1 MRDAFGRVQNLVVF
15 GGASGLGAATAER
28 LVRDGCRVVVLA
40 GRRPEAMAPVAERLR
55 AAGAE
60 RVEIVAWD
68 ATDVAGHEAAV
79 DACVD
84 ALGEGADLDGVL
96 FAAGVLGRQADFDAD
111 PASAADLVTAN
122 YTGAVTTLL
131 HVAQRM
137 KRQGHG
143 TIVVL
148 SSITGERVRKANYVY
163 GSSKAAL
170 DAFAQGL
177 GDALV
182 GTGVRVLIV
191 RCGWVRTA
199 MTEGLEPAPFPTTPD
214 KVADAVAAGLARGSA
229 IVWEPAILRVVYS
242 ALRHLPRP
250 IWRRVSAKDT

>member
-15 GGASGLGAATAER
+15 GGSSDLGAATAER
-28 LVRDGCRVVVLA
+28 LVRDGCRTVVLA
-40 GRRPEAMAPVAERLR
+40 GRRPDALARVAERLR

-60 RVEIVAWD
+60 RVEVLHWD
-68 ATDVAGHEAAV
+68 ATDVAGHGAAV
-79 DACVD
+79 AAAVE
-84 ALGEGADLDGVL
+84 ALGPGVDLDGVL
-96 FAAGVLGRQADFDAD
+96 FAAGVLGRQADLDAD
-111 PASAADLVTAN
+111 PASAADLLTAN

-131 HVAQRM
+131 HVADRM
-137 KRQGHG
+137 RRQGHG

-148 SSITGERVRKANYVY
+148 SSITGERVRRANYVY

-191 RCGWVRTA
+191 RSGWVATA
-199 MTEGLEPAPFPTTPD
+199 MTEGLEPAPFPTTPE
-214 KVADAVAAGLARGSA
+214 KVADAVADGLAKGRD
-229 IVWEPAILRVVYS
+229 IVWEPAILRVLYS
-242 ALRHLPRP
+242 VLRHLPRP
-250 IWRRVSAKDT
+250 IWRKVSAKDT